1 MIPSMQGSVFAPDL
15 QLMTIAAY
23 ACFPQPLGP
32 GFEDMTEPPLGRQ
45 SGPGMA
51 VMTQPSPRETIAARI
66 KQMINSQSRELRDG
80 PISALPADAV

>member
-1 MIPSMQGSVFAPDL
+1 
-15 QLMTIAAY
+15 
-23 ACFPQPLGP
+23 
-32 GFEDMTEPPLGRQ
+32 
-45 SGPGMA
+45 MA